1 MSKDKQ
7 LANRLKEN
15 NYYEN
20 TQLKK
25 LVAAVLVMENA
36 INPNDTYFVD
46 DPDGHT
52 NLREAARSTSRITKQ
67 VATNERLTILN
78 NDGQWWKVQ
87 TKDGVIG
94 YMHKSRIRS
103 QKQPIASLTSA

>member
-25 LVAAVLVMENA
+25 LVAAVLVMEN
-36 INPNDTYFVD
+36 
-46 DPDGHT
+46 
-52 NLREAARSTSRITKQ
+52 
-67 VATNERLTILN
+67 TI
-78 NDGQWWKVQ
+78 DQM
-87 TKDGVIG
+87 I
-94 YMHKSRIRS
+94 
-103 QKQPIASLTSA
+103 LTSLMPPTDMPISEKKHVLHQESPNKLQPTKG

>member
-25 LVAAVLVMENA
+25 LVAAVLVMEKA
-36 INPNDTYFVD
+36 IKPNDTYFVD
-46 DPDGHT
+46 DPD
-52 NLREAARSTSRITKQ
+52 
-67 VATNERLTILN
+67 
-78 NDGQWWKVQ
+78 
-87 TKDGVIG
+87 
-94 YMHKSRIRS
+94 
-103 QKQPIASLTSA
+103 